1 VTLCH
6 SRRDFL
12 ASCAALIAAGN
23 LTAAEPDV
31 RFPSDPKHRL
41 SVSTYPFRS
50 VIINPARANGKTGM
64 TLAQFAATIVDKFGV
79 YGIEPWS
86 SHFESVEDAY
96 IKGLRDSFHQAQVR
110 VVNIPCDVRVNPCGT
125 SDDQQATQDTWHKW
139 VEAARTLGSPSIR
152 VHVPA
157 GKSNGDI
164 TCAVDTLKAIA
175 KYGEEKNIVINLE
188 NDSPRSEDPYRVL
201 KVIEAVGSPFLRSLP
216 DFCNSM
222 QIQNDEDFNA
232 KALAALFP
240 HAYNIS
246 HVKDVEIVGGKP
258 LRVDVNRIFQIAN
271 KAGYKGF
278 FSMETEGSLDPYDGS
293 KTLIAAALKNLPA

>member
-1 VTLCH
+1 MTLSQ
-6 SRRDFL
+6 SRREFL
-12 ASCAALIAAGN
+12 ASCAALVAAGK

-31 RFPSDPKHRL
+31 RFPTDPKHRL

-50 VIINPARANGKTGM
+50 VIINPAKANGKTGM
-64 TLAQFAATIVDKFGV
+64 TLAQFAATIVDKFGI

-96 IKGLRDSFHQAQVR
+96 IKGLRDSFRQAQVR

-125 SDDQQATQDTWHKW
+125 WEDQQATQDTWHKW
-139 VEAARTLGSPSIR
+139 VEAARILGSPSIR

-157 GKSNGDI
+157 GKSGDDI
-164 TCAVDTLKAIA
+164 SCAVDTLKAIS
-175 KYGEEKNIVINLE
+175 KYGEEKDIVINLE
-188 NDSPRSEDPYRVL
+188 NDNPRSEDPYRVL
-201 KVIEAVGSPFLRSLP
+201 KVIEAVGNPFLRSLP

-222 QIQNDEDFNA
+222 QIQNDEDYNA
-232 KALAALFP
+232 KALEALFP

-278 FSMETEGSLDPYDGS
+278 FSMETEGSLDPYEGS
-293 KTLIAAALKNLPA
+293 KTLIAAALNSVR